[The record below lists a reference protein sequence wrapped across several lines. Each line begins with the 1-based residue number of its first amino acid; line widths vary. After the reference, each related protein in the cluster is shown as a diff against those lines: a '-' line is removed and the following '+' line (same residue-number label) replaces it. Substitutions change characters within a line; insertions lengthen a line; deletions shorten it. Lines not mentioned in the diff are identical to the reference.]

1 VFQWHRWNEAMKTP
15 HLLRSPACR
24 SIGTILPA
32 LRVAADLRFEADVTA
47 SPARTPTLGATSDHR
62 VWVPVGKVTVPD
74 SGKATLRDPR
84 AATALFQAYRVKSE

>member
-1 VFQWHRWNEAMKTP
+1 MITP

-24 SIGTILPA
+24 FIVTILLA

-47 SPARTPTLGATSDHR
+47 SPARPLTLEATSDHG
-62 VWVPVGKVTVPD
+62 VWAPVGKVTVPA

-84 AATALFQAYRVKSE
+84 AATALFQAYRVRSE

>member
-1 VFQWHRWNEAMKTP
+1 MKTP
-15 HLLRSPACR
+15 HLLRFPACR

-47 SPARTPTLGATSDHR
+47 SPARTPTLGATSDYR
-62 VWVPVGKVTVPD
+62 VRVPVGNVIVPA

-84 AATALFQAYRVKSE
+84 AVTALFQEYRVRSE